1 MKQKMCAL
9 YKNGVKNTFA
19 HAEQQAYR
27 ILYGQITL
35 YVLLFLHFI
44 YKYINKEWQI

>member
-1 MKQKMCAL
+1 MNRKLRAL
-9 YKNGVKNTFA
+9 YKNGVEKVYA
-19 HAEQQAYR
+19 LAEQQAYR

-44 YKYINKEWQI
+44 YECINKEWQI